1 MKEIVANIIQNT
13 KKRSNLEYPL
23 LLLSMKL
30 VKNGKTI
37 HGTNSAP
44 VVIDMS
50 RNELRIP
57 AYEVVV
63 KFEKDSS
70 MF

>member
-1 MKEIVANIIQNT
+1 
-13 KKRSNLEYPL
+13 
-23 LLLSMKL
+23 MKL

-37 HGTNSAP
+37 YGTNSAP

-63 KFEKDSS
+63 KLEKDSL

>member
-1 MKEIVANIIQNT
+1 
-13 KKRSNLEYPL
+13 
-23 LLLSMKL
+23 MKL

-63 KFEKDSS
+63 KLEKDSL